1 MNEIMSTNNKSA
13 LLQNV
18 NSTSG
23 LQGHS
28 IKQGRE
34 SNYVNRVKGSLR
46 LQKPLS
52 EHHQVN

>member
-1 MNEIMSTNNKSA
+1 MNEIISTNNKSA

-18 NSTSG
+18 NSTAG
-23 LQGHS
+23 LQGQS

-34 SNYVNRVKGSLR
+34 SNYMNRVKGSVR
-46 LQKPLS
+46 LQKPLP